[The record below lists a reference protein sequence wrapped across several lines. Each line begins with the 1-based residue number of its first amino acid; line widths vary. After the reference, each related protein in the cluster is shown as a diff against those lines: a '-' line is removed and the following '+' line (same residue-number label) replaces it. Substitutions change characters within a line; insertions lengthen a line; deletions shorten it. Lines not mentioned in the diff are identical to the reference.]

1 MTLDL
6 GANKIHLT
14 LTEDRGVMLV
24 IGFFLAAN

>member
-6 GANKIHLT
+6 GANKMH